1 MSFATS
7 ENRGNKKEQ
16 TKTGG
21 RGLSSRRGQKCS
33 REVNWEDQV
42 KSKME

>member
-16 TKTGG
+16 TRTGG
-21 RGLSSRRGQKCS
+21 GLSSRRGQKCS
-33 REVNWEDQV
+33 REINWEDQV